1 MPGNK
6 VTNKQLPPLRLQP
19 LRPENKYMYKESLTD
34 VKDFNSLTASKQE
47 PAVALCIAEIRQ
59 AEQDER
65 RKVYKL
71 REAFLRGD
79 NVSKVDADEAL
90 AKRRA
95 MAEALVRR
103 KERALESIEEKTA
116 KDVAKRQLNVALRQ
130 AELKEAKTY
139 LQGEK
144 RFAADSLKLAK
155 DELKKAKA
163 DAKRTK
169 PSFITRLRST
179 FVEKPKEMLREE
191 GRKKRGGKK

>member
-6 VTNKQLPPLRLQP
+6 VTKKLPPLRLQP
-19 LRPENKYMYKESLTD
+19 VRPENEYMVKESLQD
-34 VKDFNSLTASKQE
+34 VKDFNSLGSTQQE
-47 PAVALCIAEIRQ
+47 PALARYIAEIRQ

-79 NVSKVDADEAL
+79 NLRKIDADEAL

-103 KERALESIEEKTA
+103 KERALEAIEEKTA
-116 KDVAKRQLNVALRQ
+116 KDVKKRQVNVALRQ
-130 AELKEAKTY
+130 AQLKEAKTY

-144 RFAADSLKLAK
+144 RFAADSVKLAK

-169 PSFITRLRST
+169 PSFINRLSG
-179 FVEKPKEMLREE
+179 
-191 GRKKRGGKK
+191 GRF